1 MPSLKIGVR
10 RTIGLAHL
18 FASLSEAS
26 DTLDSAALT
35 GTLIPHLRKSAIF
48 WKVSTRDGVHWNSFV
63 VDWGVLLPK
72 FQGSSE
78 IPFSE
83 PGL

>member
-10 RTIGLAHL
+10 TTIGLAYL
-18 FASLSEAS
+18 FASLSDTS
-26 DTLDSAALT
+26 DTLGSVALT

-63 VDWGVLLPK
+63 VDWVLQPTDNYRRVL
-72 FQGSSE
+72 ST
-78 IPFSE
+78 
-83 PGL
+83 PGK